1 MTAAPTPPNPGE
13 LINKFISQLPD
24 KIKLWRFVGKMAV
37 EQVNK
42 RLVDQV
48 DNYSTREPSN
58 PPVMPKSDKLVT
70 ENSNDAAASKNISFN
85 KDATVS
91 NTQKKSVANSKATAK
106 ASPATTSA
114 KLPIANY
121 DDLSALQIL
130 DLLGALNK
138 TELAKIKKY
147 ETANRCRQTILKKI
161 AMLSDAAK

>member
-1 MTAAPTPPNPGE
+1 
-13 LINKFISQLPD
+13 
-24 KIKLWRFVGKMAV
+24 MAV

-58 PPVMPKSDKLVT
+58 PPVMPKSGKLVT
-70 ENSNDAAASKNISFN
+70 ANSNDTAASKNITTN
-85 KDATVS
+85 KDATKA
-91 NTQKKSVANSKATAK
+91 NTQKKSAEKSKAK
-106 ASPATTSA
+106 ATPASTSA
-114 KLPIANY
+114 KLPIASY

>member
-1 MTAAPTPPNPGE
+1 MAAATTPPNPGD

-37 EQVNK
+37 DQVNK

-58 PPVMPKSDKLVT
+58 PPVIPKPEKL
-70 ENSNDAAASKNISFN
+70 D
-85 KDATVS
+85 
-91 NTQKKSVANSKATAK
+91 TQKVAVAQSKTK
-106 ASPATTSA
+106 KTPASTST
-114 KLPIANY
+114 KLPIASY

-130 DLLGALNK
+130 ELLGALNK

-147 ETANRCRQTILKKI
+147 ETAHRCRQTILKKI
-161 AMLSDAAK
+161 AMLSDASK

>member
-1 MTAAPTPPNPGE
+1 
-13 LINKFISQLPD
+13 
-24 KIKLWRFVGKMAV
+24 MAV

-48 DNYSTREPSN
+48 DNYSAREPSN
-58 PPVMPKSDKLVT
+58 PPVMPKSGKLVT
-70 ENSNDAAASKNISFN
+70 ANSNDTAASKNITLN
-85 KDATVS
+85 KDATVA
-91 NTQKKSVANSKATAK
+91 NTQKTAAKSKAK
-106 ASPATTSA
+106 ATPASTSA
-114 KLPIANY
+114 KLPIASY

-138 TELAKIKKY
+138 TELAMIKKY

>member
-1 MTAAPTPPNPGE
+1 MTAAPIPPNPGE

-24 KIKLWRFVGKMAV
+24 KIKIWRFVGKMAV

-48 DNYSTREPSN
+48 DNYSSREPSN
-58 PPVMPKSDKLVT
+58 PPVMPKPAKPDTKKKT
-70 ENSNDAAASKNISFN
+70 ATQSKVKKTSTSTSIS
-85 KDATVS
+85 
-91 NTQKKSVANSKATAK
+91 
-106 ASPATTSA
+106 TST
-114 KLPIANY
+114 KLPIAGY

-147 ETANRCRQTILKKI
+147 ETAHRCRQTILKKI
-161 AMLSDAAK
+161 VMLSDASK

>member
-1 MTAAPTPPNPGE
+1 MTAAPTPPNPGD

-42 RLVDQV
+42 RLVNQV

-58 PPVMPKSDKLVT
+58 PPVMPKSGKLVT
-70 ENSNDAAASKNISFN
+70 ANSSDTAASKNITTN
-85 KDATVS
+85 KDATKE
-91 NTQKKSVANSKATAK
+91 NTQKKSAAKSKATPE
-106 ASPATTSA
+106 STSA
-114 KLPIANY
+114 KLPIASY

-130 DLLGALNK
+130 DLLGALNN

-147 ETANRCRQTILKKI
+147 ETANRSRQTILKKI

>member
-58 PPVMPKSDKLVT
+58 PPVMPKSDKLVAT
-70 ENSNDAAASKNISFN
+70 NSNDAPTN
-85 KDATVS
+85 KDATVA
-91 NTQKKSVANSKATAK
+91 NTQKKSVANSKAKAK

-161 AMLSDAAK
+161 AML

>member
-48 DNYSTREPSN
+48 DNYSSREPSN
-58 PPVMPKSDKLVT
+58 PPVIPKPA
-70 ENSNDAAASKNISFN
+70 NP
-85 KDATVS
+85 
-91 NTQKKSVANSKATAK
+91 NTQKKTAAQSKAK
-106 ASPATTSA
+106 KTSTSTST
-114 KLPIANY
+114 KLPIAGY

-147 ETANRCRQTILKKI
+147 ESAHRCRQTILKKI
-161 AMLSDAAK
+161 ATLSDASK

>member
-48 DNYSTREPSN
+48 DNYSSREPIN
-58 PPVMPKSDKLVT
+58 PPVMPKPV
-70 ENSNDAAASKNISFN
+70 NP
-85 KDATVS
+85 
-91 NTQKKSVANSKATAK
+91 NTQKKTATQSKTK
-106 ASPATTSA
+106 KTSTSTST
-114 KLPIANY
+114 KLPIAGY

-147 ETANRCRQTILKKI
+147 ETAHRCRQTILKKI
-161 AMLSDAAK
+161 ATLSDASK

>member
-37 EQVNK
+37 EQINK

-48 DNYSTREPSN
+48 DNYSSREPIN
-58 PPVMPKSDKLVT
+58 PPVMPKPV
-70 ENSNDAAASKNISFN
+70 NP
-85 KDATVS
+85 
-91 NTQKKSVANSKATAK
+91 NTQKKTATQSKTK
-106 ASPATTSA
+106 KTSTSTSTTTST
-114 KLPIANY
+114 KLPIAGY

-147 ETANRCRQTILKKI
+147 ETAHRCRQTILKKI
-161 AMLSDAAK
+161 ATLSDATK

>member
-1 MTAAPTPPNPGE
+1 MTAAPIPPNPGE

-48 DNYSTREPSN
+48 DNYSSREPSN
-58 PPVMPKSDKLVT
+58 PPVIPKPAKP
-70 ENSNDAAASKNISFN
+70 
-85 KDATVS
+85 
-91 NTQKKSVANSKATAK
+91 NTQKKTVTQSKAKKTA
-106 ASPATTSA
+106 TSTSTSTST
-114 KLPIANY
+114 KLPIAGY

-138 TELAKIKKY
+138 TELARIKKY
-147 ETANRCRQTILKKI
+147 ESAHRCRQTILKKI
-161 AMLSDAAK
+161 VTLSDASK

>member
-1 MTAAPTPPNPGE
+1 
-13 LINKFISQLPD
+13 
-24 KIKLWRFVGKMAV
+24 MAV

-58 PPVMPKSDKLVT
+58 PPVIPKPEKL
-70 ENSNDAAASKNISFN
+70 D
-85 KDATVS
+85 
-91 NTQKKSVANSKATAK
+91 TQKKTTAQSKTK
-106 ASPATTSA
+106 KTPASTST
-114 KLPIANY
+114 KLPIASY

-147 ETANRCRQTILKKI
+147 ETAHRCRQTILKKI
-161 AMLSDAAK
+161 AMLSDASK

>member
-1 MTAAPTPPNPGE
+1 MTAAPTPPNPGD

-58 PPVMPKSDKLVT
+58 PPVMPKSGKLVT
-70 ENSNDAAASKNISFN
+70 ENSNDAAAGKNITFN
-85 KDATVS
+85 KDATKA
-91 NTQKKSVANSKATAK
+91 NTQKKSAEKSKAK
-106 ASPATTSA
+106 ATPASTSA
-114 KLPIANY
+114 KLPIASY

>member
-1 MTAAPTPPNPGE
+1 MTAAPIPPNPGE
-13 LINKFISQLPD
+13 LIDKFISQLPD

-48 DNYSTREPSN
+48 DNYSSREPSN
-58 PPVMPKSDKLVT
+58 PPVMPKPAKPNT
-70 ENSNDAAASKNISFN
+70 NTNTKKKTAAQSKVKKTSTSTSIS
-85 KDATVS
+85 
-91 NTQKKSVANSKATAK
+91 
-106 ASPATTSA
+106 TST
-114 KLPIANY
+114 KLPIAGY

-147 ETANRCRQTILKKI
+147 ETAHRSRQTILKKI
-161 AMLSDAAK
+161 ATLSDASK